1 MMSKIGVVSLGCS
14 KNQIDCEHM
23 LSLLDEAG
31 HELTVELNDVD
42 VVIINTC
49 GFIGDARDEAY
60 EYIKEAITLKSEGSV
75 GKIVVTGCLAELSR
89 EKLCDEFPEIDA
101 LVGCGSYLEICDV
114 IEEVLAGGYAERFA
128 KPNDAPLEC
137 GRVLTTPPYTAFIKI
152 AEGCS
157 NCCSYCIIPRLRGR
171 LRSRDM
177 QEIINEAE
185 ALAESGARE
194 LIIVAQDT
202 GSYGIDLV
210 GKSLLPELLEKL
222 CEIEKLRWIRIHYLY
237 PDKIDDELIRVI
249 SENEKIV
256 KYLDIPIQHINN
268 RILKLMNRKDTGENI
283 RSLFSK
289 LRKEILDVVIRT
301 SLIVGFPGETD
312 EEFEELCDFLKE
324 YKIERAGVFAYSREE
339 HTAAYS
345 MEDQVDEDVKQR
357 RAELVGAL
365 QARVM
370 DEYNEKM
377 MGKTI
382 TVLTE
387 GFDRYS
393 ECYFGRSFADS
404 PDIDGKIFFS
414 GKKGIRPGDFV
425 DVEITEEM
433 DGDLLGEA
441 RQEENI

>member
-1 MMSKIGVVSLGCS
+1 MSKIGVVSLGCS

-31 HELTVELNDVD
+31 YELTIELNDVD
-42 VVIINTC
+42 AVIINTC

-60 EYIKEAITLKSEGSV
+60 EYIKEAVTLKSEGSV
-75 GKIVVTGCLAELSR
+75 GKIIVTGCLAELQR
-89 EKLCDEFPEIDA
+89 EKLHGEFPEIDA

-114 IEEVLAGGYAERFA
+114 CDRVFSGEYAECFA

-137 GRVLTTPPYTAFIKI
+137 GRVLTTPQYTAFIKI

-177 QEIINEAE
+177 QEIVNEAE

-202 GSYGIDLV
+202 GIYGVDLE
-210 GKSLLPELLEKL
+210 GKSLLPQLLTELCK
-222 CEIEKLRWIRIHYLY
+222 IEKLRWIRIHYLY
-237 PDKIDDELIRVI
+237 PDKINDELIRVI
-249 SENEKIV
+249 AENEKIV

-268 RILKLMNRKDTGENI
+268 RILKLMNRHDTGENI
-283 RSLFSK
+283 KSLIKK
-289 LRKEILDVVIRT
+289 LRKEIPDVVIRT

-324 YKIERAGVFAYSREE
+324 YKIERAGVFVYSREE

-345 MEDQVDEDVKQR
+345 MENQIDEDIKQR
-357 RAELVGAL
+357 RADLVGAL

-370 DEYNEKM
+370 DEYNAKL

-414 GKKGIRPGDFV
+414 GKKGLRPGEFV
-425 DVEITEEM
+425 EVEITEEL

-441 RQEENI
+441 R